1 MDKMREVT
9 REVRL
14 QQWAALLRTQQGSGQ
29 SIRAWCMENGVVEKT
44 FHYWKRK
51 LREAAYEQLTE
62 YQPPAKKNGLAFSEV
77 HLLAAPSEETD
88 LGAISSNQ
96 LHLEIG
102 GVRLS
107 ADSGYPA
114 DKLVELLRQLVQSC

>member
-1 MDKMREVT
+1 MDKLREVT

-14 QQWAALLRTQQGSGQ
+14 QQWCALLREQQDSGQ
-29 SIRAWCMENGVVEKT
+29 SIRFWCMENGVVEKT
-44 FHYWKRK
+44 FHYWKRR

-62 YQPPAKKNGLAFSEV
+62 YQATAGKSDVAFSEV
-77 HLLAAPSEETD
+77 RLITAPSEEAEAGTT
-88 LGAISSNQ
+88 GPSQ

-102 GVRLS
+102 GVRFR

-114 DKLVELLRQLVQSC
+114 DKLAELLRQFMQPC

>member
-1 MDKMREVT
+1 MDKMRAVT

-14 QQWAALLRTQQGSGQ
+14 QQWAGILCDQQSSGQ
-29 SIRAWCMENGVVEKT
+29 SIRSWCVENGVVEKT

-62 YQPPAKKNGLAFSEV
+62 YQITERKSEVAFSEV
-77 HLLAAPSEETD
+77 RLIAPPEAPEVE
-88 LGAISSNQ
+88 AVKANQ

-107 ADSGYPA
+107 ADSGYPTE
-114 DKLVELLRQLVQSC
+114 KLAELLRQLVHSC